1 MVCPDFGWIS
11 IFLST
16 PNFRTDEVNEQAWQ
30 LITAICDEGDGLTL
44 CEQCYD
50 CTHCHVTFKLL
61 YCGEFSAIS

>member
-16 PNFRTDEVNEQAWQ
+16 PNFGTDEVNGQSWQ

-44 CEQCYD
+44 CEQL
-50 CTHCHVTFKLL
+50 T
-61 YCGEFSAIS
+61 